1 MARRDGAL
9 RMQAEEHT
17 MTTSATQPL
26 FPAVPADTGPAAPIA
41 HTLSLVLPAHN
52 EEGNLEWVV
61 REALAVLPLIF
72 RDCEIVVVDDGSR
85 DATPA
90 IADTLAAAD
99 ARVRVIHHPRNQGY
113 GAALRSGFAAAR
125 GDRIMFMDADRQFDI
140 REVAKLAPWVDEYAI
155 VVGYRLRRRD
165 PWRRV
170 ALGATFN
177 VLVKVLF
184 GVRVRD
190 IDCGFKIFRAELL
203 WALDLQAPGAL
214 INTEILALARQ
225 QGAAMV
231 EIGVNHYPRPAGEQ
245 SGGSPRVVLRAL
257 DEMLRLWWRLRSA
270 RGAPGAAAR
279 RVRAEA
285 GEQPR

>member
-1 MARRDGAL
+1 MARRDGAA
-9 RMQAEEHT
+9 RTQVEEQT
-17 MTTSATQPL
+17 MTTPTA
-26 FPAVPADTGPAAPIA
+26 PALAPADTAPAAPIA

-52 EEGNLEWVV
+52 EAGNLEWVV
-61 REALAVLPLIF
+61 RAALAALPLVF

-90 IADTLAAAD
+90 IADALAVAD

-140 REVAKLAPWVDEYAI
+140 REVAKLAPWVDEYGI
-155 VVGYRLRRRD
+155 VAGYRLRRRD

-177 VLVKVLF
+177 LLVRVLF

-190 IDCGFKIFRAELL
+190 IDCGFKIFRADLL
-203 WALDLQAPGAL
+203 HALDLQAPGAL
-214 INTEILALARQ
+214 INTEILALAHR
-225 QGAAMV
+225 QGAALV

-257 DEMLRLWWRLRSA
+257 DETMRLWWRLRAGPPAGVA
-270 RGAPGAAAR
+270 RPHIG
-279 RVRAEA
+279 AEA